1 MPESDIFDIS
11 SPFETDSKI
20 TKIEY
25 HSYTPYTTSF
35 NNNDEIRISIQQT
48 DVYPYLNESFIYLE
62 GQVSDA
68 GKVKLTN
75 NGFSYLFEQI
85 RLEINGIEVDSTRVL
100 PVRTP
105 ENYNCYENAGWIF
118 KNSSNPAN
126 SNVEFS
132 ACIPLKYW
140 LGLFE
145 DFKKILRLNALKVI
159 TSGSTNSGKV
169 VLNKIVWKVPHITVD
184 DEERLKLLKLI
195 VKEKT
200 LFIPFRSFE
209 TFEYPELGTTKKV
222 VWNLKTASK
231 LEKPRFIIIGLQKGR
246 KNSLEKDCSIF
257 DHCNITNVKVFLNSI
272 AYPYDN
278 LNLDFTKN
286 NFTLL
291 YDMYISFQVSYYE
304 KNIRNPIL
312 SPSTFLSNAPIV
324 VIDTSKQNDSAT
336 ASSVDVQL
344 EIEASES
351 LTEWSQ
357 TPRGFPETTWG
368 DWLHFTAGISYTARG
383 PYSLKLFSS
392 SLKNGAKCP
401 IFILLELVVKIVNS
415 IRGKALKRRL
425 FRELMDEV
433 DCHYGDLLLHSNVRW
448 ISKGKVLHRFKEL
461 LPQIQI
467 FLQKLIFFMK
477 N

>member
-1 MPESDIFDIS
+1 MPESDILDIS
-11 SPFETDSKI
+11 SRFETDSKI

-48 DVYPYLNESFIYLE
+48 DVYPYLHESFIFIE
-62 GQVSDA
+62 GSISDA
-68 GKVKLTN
+68 IKVKLSN

-85 RLEINGIEVDSTRVL
+85 RLEINGIEVDSTRAL
-100 PVRTP
+100 GITSSLKGYLSGTP
-105 ENYNCYENAGWIF
+105 DNFNCYENAGWIF
-118 KNSSNPAN
+118 KNNTNPV
-126 SNVEFS
+126 NVNGEFS

-140 LGLFE
+140 LGIFE
-145 DFKKILRLNALKVI
+145 DFKKILVNSRLELILTRSHSDLNVLNVK
-159 TSGSTNSGKV
+159 TSGSATSGKV

-195 VKEKT
+195 EKEKS

-246 KNSLEKDCSIF
+246 KNSIEKDCSVF
-257 DHCNITNVKVFLNSI
+257 DHCNLTNVKVLLNSI

-278 LNLDFTKN
+278 LNLDFSKN

-291 YDMYISFQVSYYE
+291 YDMYTSFQESYYE

-312 SPSTFLSNAPIV
+312 SPSTFLTNAPIV

-344 EIEASES
+344 EIESSEP
-351 LTEWSQ
+351 LTGVTAYCLLIHDRIVEYV
-357 TPRGFPETTWG
+357 P
-368 DWLHFTAGISYTARG
+368 FTREVR
-383 PYSLKLFSS
+383 KL
-392 SLKNGAKCP
+392 
-401 IFILLELVVKIVNS
+401 V
-415 IRGKALKRRL
+415 
-425 FRELMDEV
+425 
-433 DCHYGDLLLHSNVRW
+433 
-448 ISKGKVLHRFKEL
+448 
-461 LPQIQI
+461 
-467 FLQKLIFFMK
+467 
-477 N
+477 

>member
-1 MPESDIFDIS
+1 MPESDILDIS
-11 SPFETDSKI
+11 SRFETDSKI

-48 DVYPYLNESFIYLE
+48 DVYPYLHESFIFLE
-62 GQVSDA
+62 GKISEA
-68 GKVKLTN
+68 SEVKLAN

-100 PVRTP
+100 GITSSLKGYLSCTP
-105 ENYNCYENAGWIF
+105 DNYNCYENAGWIF
-118 KNSSNPAN
+118 KNNTNPAN
-126 SNVEFS
+126 ANGEFS

-145 DFKKILRLNALKVI
+145 DFKKILVNSRLELILTRSHSDLNVLTKVEHED
-159 TSGSTNSGKV
+159 GSNTNSVKV
-169 VLNKIVWKVPHITVD
+169 VLNKIIWKVPHITVD

-195 VKEKT
+195 EKEKS

-246 KNSLEKDCSIF
+246 KNVLTKDCSVF
-257 DHCNITNVKVFLNSI
+257 DHCNLTNVKVFLNSI

-278 LNLDFTKN
+278 LNLDFAKN

-291 YDMYISFQVSYYE
+291 YDMYTSFQESYYE
-304 KNIRNPIL
+304 KSIRNPIL
-312 SPSTFLSNAPIV
+312 SPSTFLSNAPII

-351 LTEWSQ
+351 LTGVTAYCLLIHDRIVEYV
-357 TPRGFPETTWG
+357 P
-368 DWLHFTAGISYTARG
+368 FTREVR
-383 PYSLKLFSS
+383 KL
-392 SLKNGAKCP
+392 
-401 IFILLELVVKIVNS
+401 V
-415 IRGKALKRRL
+415 
-425 FRELMDEV
+425 
-433 DCHYGDLLLHSNVRW
+433 
-448 ISKGKVLHRFKEL
+448 
-461 LPQIQI
+461 
-467 FLQKLIFFMK
+467 
-477 N
+477 

>member
-1 MPESDIFDIS
+1 MPESDILDINP
-11 SPFETDSKI
+11 PFETDSKI

-85 RLEINGIEVDSTRVL
+85 RLEINGIEVDSTRL
-100 PVRTP
+100 LGITSSLKGYLSGAPD
-105 ENYNCYENAGWIF
+105 NYNCYENAGRIF
-118 KNSSNPAN
+118 KNSSNLAN
-126 SNVEFS
+126 SNGEFS
-132 ACIPLKYW
+132 ACISLKYW

-145 DFKKILRLNALKVI
+145 DFKKILVNSRLELILTRSHSDLNALKVI
-159 TSGSTNSGKV
+159 TRGSTNSGKV

-184 DEERLKLLKLI
+184 DEERLKLLYLI
-195 VKEKT
+195 EKEKS

-246 KNSLEKDCSIF
+246 TNSLEKDCGVF
-257 DHCNITNVKVFLNSI
+257 DHCYITNVKVFLNSI

-278 LNLDFTKN
+278 LNLDFAKN

-291 YDMYISFQVSYYE
+291 YDMYTSFQESYYE

-312 SPSTFLSNAPIV
+312 SPTTYLTNAPIV

-351 LTEWSQ
+351 LTGVTAYCLLIHDHIVEYV
-357 TPRGFPETTWG
+357 P
-368 DWLHFTAGISYTARG
+368 FT
-383 PYSLKLFSS
+383 
-392 SLKNGAKCP
+392 
-401 IFILLELVVKIVNS
+401 
-415 IRGKALKRRL
+415 
-425 FRELMDEV
+425 RE
-433 DCHYGDLLLHSNVRW
+433 VR
-448 ISKGKVLHRFKEL
+448 S
-461 LPQIQI
+461 
-467 FLQKLIFFMK
+467 
-477 N
+477 

>member
-1 MPESDIFDIS
+1 MPESDILDIS

-100 PVRTP
+100 GITSSLKGYLSGTP
-105 ENYNCYENAGWIF
+105 DNYNCYENAGWIF

-126 SNVEFS
+126 SNGEFS

-145 DFKKILRLNALKVI
+145 DFKKILVNSRLELILTRSHSDLNALKVI

-169 VLNKIVWKVPHITVD
+169 VLNKIVWKVPHNTVD
-184 DEERLKLLKLI
+184 DEERLKILKLI
-195 VKEKT
+195 EKEKS

-231 LEKPRFIIIGLQKGR
+231 LEKPRFIIIGLQKER
-246 KNSLEKDCSIF
+246 KNSLEKDCSVF

-278 LNLDFTKN
+278 LNLDFAKN

-291 YDMYISFQVSYYE
+291 YDMYTSFQESYYE
-304 KNIRNPIL
+304 KSIRNPIL
-312 SPSTFLSNAPIV
+312 SPSTFLKHAPII

-336 ASSVDVQL
+336 APSVDVQL

-351 LTEWSQ
+351 LSGVTAYCLLIHDRIVEYV
-357 TPRGFPETTWG
+357 P
-368 DWLHFTAGISYTARG
+368 FTREVR
-383 PYSLKLFSS
+383 KL
-392 SLKNGAKCP
+392 
-401 IFILLELVVKIVNS
+401 V
-415 IRGKALKRRL
+415 
-425 FRELMDEV
+425 
-433 DCHYGDLLLHSNVRW
+433 
-448 ISKGKVLHRFKEL
+448 
-461 LPQIQI
+461 
-467 FLQKLIFFMK
+467 
-477 N
+477 

>member
-1 MPESDIFDIS
+1 MPESDILDII

-85 RLEINGIEVDSTRVL
+85 RLEINGIEADSTRVL
-100 PVRTP
+100 GITSSFKGYLSGTP
-105 ENYNCYENAGWIF
+105 DNYNCYENAGWIF

-126 SNVEFS
+126 SNGEFS

-145 DFKKILRLNALKVI
+145 DFKKILVNSRLELILTRSHSDLNAL
-159 TSGSTNSGKV
+159 
-169 VLNKIVWKVPHITVD
+169 KVPHITVD
-184 DEERLKLLKLI
+184 DEERLKILKLI
-195 VKEKT
+195 EKEKS

-231 LEKPRFIIIGLQKGR
+231 LEKPRFIIIGLQKER
-246 KNSLEKDCSIF
+246 KNSLEKDCSVF

-278 LNLDFTKN
+278 LNLDFAKN

-291 YDMYISFQVSYYE
+291 YDMYTSFQESYYE
-304 KNIRNPIL
+304 KSIRNPIL
-312 SPSTFLSNAPIV
+312 SPSTFLTHAPII

-351 LTEWSQ
+351 LLGVTAYCLLIHDCIVEYV
-357 TPRGFPETTWG
+357 P
-368 DWLHFTAGISYTARG
+368 FT
-383 PYSLKLFSS
+383 
-392 SLKNGAKCP
+392 
-401 IFILLELVVKIVNS
+401 
-415 IRGKALKRRL
+415 
-425 FRELMDEV
+425 REIM
-433 DCHYGDLLLHSNVRW
+433 
-448 ISKGKVLHRFKEL
+448 I
-461 LPQIQI
+461 
-467 FLQKLIFFMK
+467 
-477 N
+477 